1 MHFLQSEAWQNFQKE
16 LGRKT
21 FRQSGEGWEYL
32 AILETGRG
40 NTRLYCPYGP
50 SAQDQRSF
58 EEAMQSL
65 MSLGKRE
72 NASFVRI
79 EPTNPK
85 RIDFIKKNGG
95 KKVTYQ
101 SLNPERTIIIDL
113 DRPVEDIV
121 AAMTAPNRNYYRNYQ
136 KKGINIYQSTKVK
149 DIEIFLGLIKKVAER
164 TGMRPHSDDYFRRQA
179 ESLFPAGAA
188 KLFVATY
195 DKTPIAASI
204 GYDSSTTR
212 YYAHAGTD
220 ADYAKLHAGNAL
232 VARMIIDAK
241 QQGLQQFDLYGIAPK
256 NAPQDHPWSGFTK
269 FKQSY
274 GGTEVDYAG
283 SWDIP
288 LKRLPYFAYRAYQQL
303 YRALR

>member
-50 SAQDQRSF
+50 LAHDQRSF
-58 EEAMQSL
+58 EEALRSL
-65 MSLGKRE
+65 IDLGRRHG
-72 NASFVRI
+72 ATFVRV
-79 EPTNPK
+79 EPTDPS
-85 RIDFIKKNGG
+85 RAQFLSLYGG

-101 SLNPERTIIIDL
+101 SLNPERTITIDL
-113 DRPVEDIV
+113 DRPIEDIV
-121 AAMTAPNRNYYRNYQ
+121 AAMTATNRNLYRNYQ
-136 KKGINIYQSTKVK
+136 KKGIKIYQSTKVK
-149 DIEIFLGLIKKVAER
+149 DIEIFLRLIEKVAER
-164 TGMRPHSDDYFRRQA
+164 TGMRPHSDDYFRKQA
-179 ESLFPAGAA
+179 ESLFPTGAA
-188 KLFVATY
+188 KLFVAIY

-204 GYDSSTTR
+204 SYDSSTTR
-212 YYAHAGTD
+212 YYAHAGAD
-220 ADYAKLHAGNAL
+220 VDYAKLHAGNAL

-256 NAPQDHPWSGFTK
+256 NATQDHPWSGFTK

-288 LKRLPYFAYRAYQQL
+288 LKRLPYFSYRAYQQL